1 MINNRPLFRYCL
13 MIAALY
19 ASLTNGSE
27 PIQLTLRTAI
37 PANEEKG
44 KTVLVQR
51 TETWQ
56 PEQTAMIVCDVW
68 DYHHSQNA
76 VDRLEAFAPRLNDV
90 LTEARRR
97 GVTIIHAPS
106 DCMNTYRDHPARK
119 RAQSA
124 PQAANAPYGIDAWC
138 SAIPSEKSGVFPID
152 QSDGGE
158 DDDPQKLAAWRK
170 KLADLGRN
178 PQMPWQAQ
186 SPLITID
193 EDTDFISDS
202 GSEVW
207 NVLQSHKIKNVVLT
221 GVHVN
226 MCVLGRPFGLRQMAR
241 NGMNVALLRDL
252 TDAMY
257 NPLSWPY
264 VDHHEG
270 TRRVIEHI
278 ERYVCPTISS
288 DQWIGGQEFH
298 LSKVDTSTQLKLTE
312 QSPSMQRKRHWEL
325 ISLPMRSGDPVKGDA
340 MKGVGTLWLRSTAFI
355 PKEWIA
361 REISL
366 HAPTGTQSRATEQ
379 RVWINGQ
386 LASVAPHSSVGIV
399 EHRLPTNA
407 MIADDVNL
415 IVIAMPAQAIDKAF
429 MLRGKEVELSLAG
442 RWQFTLD
449 NDKEDLSSLPLP
461 AKFGMGPDVLFA
473 P

>member
-1 MINNRPLFRYCL
+1 MT
-13 MIAALY
+13 AALFT
-19 ASLTNGSE
+19 SLSNGSE
-27 PIQLTLRTAI
+27 PIHLTLRTATL
-37 PANEEKG
+37 ATEGREEIAF
-44 KTVLVQR
+44 VHR

-56 PEQTAMIVCDVW
+56 TEQTAMIVCDVW

-76 VDRLEAFAPRLNDV
+76 VERLEAFAPRLNEV

-106 DCMNTYRDHPARK
+106 DCMNHYRDHPART

-124 PQAANAPYGIDAWC
+124 PLAANVPNWIDAWC

-158 DDDPQKLAAWRK
+158 DDAPQKLAVWRK

-193 EDTDFISDS
+193 KDLDFISDS

-207 NVLQSHKIKNVVLT
+207 NVLQSRKIKNVVLT

-288 DQWIGGQEFH
+288 DQWIGGQEFQ
-298 LSKVDTSTQLKLTE
+298 LSKVDTSIQLKPAG
-312 QSPSMQRKRHWEL
+312 QSLASQRKRHWEL
-325 ISLPMRSGDPVKGDA
+325 ISLPMKARDGGQGDAVKGD
-340 MKGVGTLWLRSTAFI
+340 GTLWLRCTVFI
-355 PKEWIA
+355 PKEWVTPELRLQVPI
-361 REISL
+361 
-366 HAPTGTQSRATEQ
+366 TTQSRAMDQ
-379 RVWINGQ
+379 RVWVNGQ
-386 LASVAPHSSVGIV
+386 LAKLEANSPKEYA
-399 EHRLPTNA
+399 EYRLPTDA
-407 MIADDVNL
+407 IAGNDVNL
-415 IVIAMPAQAIDKAF
+415 IVIGTPGRLIDKAIK
-429 MLRGKEVELSLAG
+429 LRGKEVELSLVG
-442 RWQFTLD
+442 RWEFTLEGTD
-449 NDKEDLSSLPLP
+449 QDLSSLPLP

>member
-1 MINNRPLFRYCL
+1 MT
-13 MIAALY
+13 AALH
-19 ASLTNGSE
+19 ASLTIGSE
-27 PIQLTLRTAI
+27 PIQVTLCTSE
-37 PANEEKG
+37 PATEGNGEM
-44 KTVLVQR
+44 VPVHR

-76 VDRLEAFAPRLNDV
+76 VERLEAFAPRLNDV
-90 LTEARRR
+90 LIEARRR

-106 DCMNTYRDHPARK
+106 DCMNHYRDHPARK

-124 PQAANAPYGIDAWC
+124 PLAAKVPSWIDAWC

-152 QSDGGE
+152 QADGGE
-158 DDDPQKLAAWRK
+158 DDDPQKLSVWRK

-178 PQMPWQAQ
+178 PQMPWQSQ

-193 EDTDFISDS
+193 EDSDFISDS

-207 NVLQSHKIKNVVLT
+207 NILQSRKIKNVVLT
-221 GVHVN
+221 GVHIN

-241 NGMNVALLRDL
+241 NGLNVALLRDL

-298 LSKVDTSTQLKLTE
+298 LSKVDTSTQLKLAE
-312 QSPSMQRKRHWEL
+312 QSPSLQRKRHWEL
-325 ISLPMRSGDPVKGDA
+325 ISLPINAGDKLQADSVKGD
-340 MKGVGTLWLRSTAFI
+340 GTLWLRCTVFI
-355 PKEWIA
+355 PEEWIA
-361 REISL
+361 RELSL
-366 HAPTGTQSRATEQ
+366 QVPKGTQSKAMDQ
-379 RVWINGQ
+379 RVWINGK
-386 LASVAPHSSVGIV
+386 LATVEPNSSA
-399 EHRLPTNA
+399 ELTEYRLPTDA
-407 MIADDVNL
+407 MVGNDVNL
-415 IVIAMPAQAIDKAF
+415 IVIAMPGQAIDKAF
-429 MLRGKEVELSLAG
+429 KLKGNEVELPLEG

-449 NDKEDLSSLPLP
+449 NGKVDFSSLPLP
-461 AKFGMGPDVLFA
+461 AKFGMGPDVLFV

>member
-1 MINNRPLFRYCL
+1 M
-13 MIAALY
+13 AALCV
-19 ASLTNGSE
+19 SLSHASE
-27 PIQLTLRTAI
+27 PTQVTLRTAK
-37 PANEEKG
+37 PDTEGKG
-44 KTVLVQR
+44 QIISVQR
-51 TETWQ
+51 NEIWQ

-76 VDRLEAFAPRLNDV
+76 VERLEAFAPRLNQV
-90 LTEARRR
+90 LNEARRR

-106 DCMNTYRDHPARK
+106 DCMDHYRDHPARK

-124 PQAANAPYGIDAWC
+124 PQAVNGPDGIDAWC

-152 QSDGGE
+152 QADGGE
-158 DDDPQKLAAWRK
+158 DDDPQKLAVWRK
-170 KLADLGRN
+170 KLAELGRN

-193 EDTDFISDS
+193 KDLDFISDS

-207 NVLQSHKIKNVVLT
+207 NVLQSRRIKNVVLT

-288 DQWIGGQEFH
+288 DQWIGGHEFH
-298 LSKVDTSTQLKLTE
+298 LSKVDTSTQLTLTE
-312 QSPSMQRKRHWEL
+312 KSPSLQRKRHWEL
-325 ISLPMRSGDPVKGDA
+325 ISLPMGSGDAVKGD
-340 MKGVGTLWLRSTAFI
+340 GTLWLRCTAFI
-355 PKEWIA
+355 PEEWIA
-361 REISL
+361 RELSL
-366 HAPTGTQSRATEQ
+366 QIPKGAQSKVIDQ
-379 RVWINGQ
+379 RVWINGK
-386 LASVAPHSSVGIV
+386 LATVDPNSSA
-399 EHRLPTNA
+399 ELTEYRLPA
-407 MIADDVNL
+407 DSLIADDVNL

-429 MLRGKEVELSLAG
+429 MLRGKEIELSLAG

-449 NDKEDLSSLPLP
+449 NNNEDLSSLPLP

>member
-1 MINNRPLFRYCL
+1 

-27 PIQLTLRTAI
+27 PIHLTLRTAVS
-37 PANEEKG
+37 ATEGNA
-44 KTVLVQR
+44 KTVSVHR

-76 VDRLEAFAPRLNDV
+76 VERLEAFAPRLNEV
-90 LTEARRR
+90 LKEARRR

-106 DCMNTYRDHPARK
+106 DCMNHYRDHPARK

-124 PQAANAPYGIDAWC
+124 PQATNAPDGIDAWC

-152 QSDGGE
+152 QADGGE
-158 DDDPQKLAAWRK
+158 DDAPQKLAVWRK

-193 EDTDFISDS
+193 EDVDFISDS

-207 NVLQSHKIKNVVLT
+207 NVLQSRKIKNVVLT
-221 GVHVN
+221 GVHIN

-241 NGMNVALLRDL
+241 NGMNVTLLRDL

-278 ERYVCPTISS
+278 EQYVCPTMSS
-288 DQWIGGQEFH
+288 DQWIGGQEFQ
-298 LSKVDTSTQLKLTE
+298 LSKVDTATHLKPTE
-312 QSPSMQRKRHWEL
+312 QSPAIQRKRHWEV
-325 ISLPMRSGDPVKGDA
+325 ISLPMNSGDDLNGK
-340 MKGVGTLWLRSTAFI
+340 GTLWLRCTVFI
-355 PKEWIA
+355 PKEWVTQELGLQIPG
-361 REISL
+361 SL
-366 HAPTGTQSRATEQ
+366 PSKAIDQ
-379 RVWINGQ
+379 RVWVNGQ
-386 LASVAPHSSVGIV
+386 LVNVKPHASGEFV
-399 EHRLPTNA
+399 EHRFPKDAIN
-407 MIADDVNL
+407 ADDVNL
-415 IVIAMPAQAIDKAF
+415 IVIAMPVRVIDQAFK
-429 MLRGKEVELSLAG
+429 LRGKEVELLLKG
-442 RWQFTLD
+442 RWQFTFD
-449 NDKEDLSSLPLP
+449 DGAVDLSSLPLP
-461 AKFGMGPDVLFA
+461 AKFGMGPDVLFV

>member
-1 MINNRPLFRYCL
+1 MV
-13 MIAALY
+13 
-19 ASLTNGSE
+19 S
-27 PIQLTLRTAI
+27 
-37 PANEEKG
+37 
-44 KTVLVQR
+44 VQR
-51 TETWQ
+51 GETWQ

-68 DYHHSQNA
+68 DYHHSLNA
-76 VDRLEAFAPRLNDV
+76 VERLEAFAPRLNKV
-90 LTEARRR
+90 LTDARRR

-119 RAQSA
+119 RAQST
-124 PQAANAPYGIDAWC
+124 PQATNAPHGIDAWC
-138 SAIPSEKSGVFPID
+138 SAIPSEKLGIFPID

-158 DDDPQKLAAWRK
+158 DDDPQKLAVWRK

-193 EDTDFISDS
+193 KDLDFISDS

-207 NVLQSHKIKNVVLT
+207 NVLQSRKIKNVVLT

-288 DQWIGGQEFH
+288 DQWIGGHEFH
-298 LSKVDTSTQLKLTE
+298 LSNVDKSNQLKLTE
-312 QSPSMQRKRHWEL
+312 QSPSLQRKRHWEL
-325 ISLPMRSGDPVKGDA
+325 LSLPMGSGDSVKGD
-340 MKGVGTLWLRSTAFI
+340 GTLWLRCTVFI
-355 PKEWIA
+355 PEEWVTPEL
-361 REISL
+361 RL
-366 HAPTGTQSRATEQ
+366 QVPMATHSNAINQ

-386 LASVAPHSSVGIV
+386 PAIAEPSSSA
-399 EHRLPTNA
+399 ELTEYRLPTDAVVAN
-407 MIADDVNL
+407 DVNL
-415 IVIAMPAQAIDKAF
+415 IVIAMPARSIEKAF
-429 MLRGKEVELSLAG
+429 RLRGKEIELSLAG

-449 NDKEDLSSLPLP
+449 NGNVDFSSLPLP

-473 P
+473 R

>member
-1 MINNRPLFRYCL
+1 MILNRPLFRYCL
-13 MIAALY
+13 MTAALF
-19 ASLTNGSE
+19 ASLTHGSE
-27 PIQLTLRTAI
+27 PIRLTLRSAEPTNE
-37 PANEEKG
+37 ANK
-44 KTVLVQR
+44 KTGLVER
-51 TETWQ
+51 TESWL

-76 VDRLEAFAPRLNDV
+76 VERLEAFAPRLNEV
-90 LTEARRR
+90 LNEARRR

-124 PQAANAPYGIDAWC
+124 PPAANAPYGIDAWC
-138 SAIPSEKSGVFPID
+138 SAIPSEKSGIFPID

-158 DDDPQKLAAWRK
+158 DDDPQKLAVWRK
-170 KLADLGRN
+170 RLAELGRN
-178 PQMPWQAQ
+178 PQMPWQSQ

-193 EDTDFISDS
+193 KDLDFISDS

-207 NVLQSHKIKNVVLT
+207 NVLQSRKIKNVVLT

-241 NGMNVALLRDL
+241 HGMNVALLRDL

-288 DQWIGGQEFH
+288 DQWIGGEEFY
-298 LSKVDTSTQLKLTE
+298 LSKTDTSTQLKPVD
-312 QSPSMQRKRHWEL
+312 QSSSMHRKRHWEL
-325 ISLPMRSGDPVKGDA
+325 VSLPMNSADSLKGQGDV
-340 MKGVGTLWLRSTAFI
+340 TLWLRCTAFI
-355 PKEWIA
+355 PKEWLA
-361 REISL
+361 SEISL
-366 HAPTGTQSRATEQ
+366 LAPTVTQSRATEQ

-386 LASVAPHSSVGIV
+386 LASVAPPSSLGIV
-399 EHRLPTNA
+399 EHRLPINA
-407 MIADDVNL
+407 LIADDVNL
-415 IVIAMPAQAIDKAF
+415 IVIAMPAQVIDKAF
-429 MLRGKEVELSLAG
+429 MLRGKEVELSLVG

-449 NDKEDLSSLPLP
+449 NNNGDLSSLPLP
-461 AKFGMGPDVLFA
+461 AKFGMGPDVLFT